1 MSRLNSLNT
10 ELSSGLTAV
19 AALIYKSR
27 LYVAN
32 VGDCRALLCRTD
44 ENSVLRVLQLSVDH
58 DLTNEDE
65 LLRLS
70 LLGLNTEQLKNGKY
84 VVQNINH
91 HRIVR
96 IKNNNSTLY
105 DY

>member
-70 LLGLNTEQLKNGKY
+70 LLGLNTEQLKNG
-84 VVQNINH
+84 
-91 HRIVR
+91 
-96 IKNNNSTLY
+96 
-105 DY
+105 